1 MHQQVPHPSASAI
14 LCCGWSVPSH
24 PHVQS
29 PHAAVAAA
37 AAAGAAAGLS
47 LIALDQSRN
56 KRIEPT
62 YKNILLVM

>member
-1 MHQQVPHPSASAI
+1 
-14 LCCGWSVPSH
+14 
-24 PHVQS
+24 VQS
-29 PHAAVAAA
+29 PQTADAVVF
-37 AAAGAAAGLS
+37 AAGLS

>member
-1 MHQQVPHPSASAI
+1 
-14 LCCGWSVPSH
+14 
-24 PHVQS
+24 VQS

-37 AAAGAAAGLS
+37 AAAAAAAGLS